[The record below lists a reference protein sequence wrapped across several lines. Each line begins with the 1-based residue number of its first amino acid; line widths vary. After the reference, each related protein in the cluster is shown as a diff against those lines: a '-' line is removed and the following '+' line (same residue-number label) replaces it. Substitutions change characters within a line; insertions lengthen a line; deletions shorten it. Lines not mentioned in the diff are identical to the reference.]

1 MNAIT
6 PREAGSQATGYVAN
20 HANVGLR
27 LSLHSARAPDQ
38 LAIATPT
45 GSHRQGSR
53 RSYTTISMADLDRRS
68 SSIAAGLQS
77 MGIGPGKRIA
87 LLVRFGEDFIT
98 LVFALL
104 KSGATLIL
112 IDPGMGRKHLLACLS
127 QACPDGFVGIPL
139 AQVIVKAKRS
149 LFPDARLNVTVG
161 PRFGILPSPTLS
173 DLERR
178 HGPSDFRAPDM
189 QILDPAAIIF
199 TTGSTG
205 PPKGVLYTH
214 QTFHAQIDMISS
226 HYGVEPGRKDLSG
239 FPLFGLFNAVMGT
252 STILPDMDPTRPA
265 SAIPT
270 RLLDAIEQ
278 WEIDQSFGSPALWT
292 RVGEH
297 CHATGRR
304 MESLRL
310 VLSAGAPV
318 PARVLQQIRAA
329 MHPQGMMFTPYG
341 ATEAL
346 PIASIESREV
356 LGETRAKTEKGAGT
370 CVGRRFA
377 GIDWKVVAI
386 ADEPIP
392 TLDQV
397 RELPVGQIGELMV
410 SGLPVTRA
418 YVTRTDQNAIH
429 KVEERGAPDEASK
442 IWHRMG
448 DVGYLDA
455 LGRFWYCGRKG
466 HRVTTF
472 REVLFTEPIEAILN
486 THPDVYRS
494 ALVPLGSSPN
504 QQPCLVIE
512 PWPARR
518 LHAANHLAECESQ
531 WRTMIREAMP
541 DIDIDRFLV
550 YPRAL
555 PTDIRHNAK
564 IFREKL
570 KPWAEQQMLSKKNR
584 G

>member
-1 MNAIT
+1 MNAVQERNSID
-6 PREAGSQATGYVAN
+6 N
-20 HANVGLR
+20 ANVGLR
-27 LSLHSARAPDQ
+27 LSFQAAKAPDQ
-38 LAIATPT
+38 LAIATPI
-45 GSHRQGSR
+45 GSHRQGTQR
-53 RSYTTISMADLDRRS
+53 AYTTISMADLDRRS
-68 SSIAAGLQS
+68 SVIAAGLQS

-112 IDPGMGRKHLLACLS
+112 IDPGMGRQHILTCLS
-127 QACPDGFVGIPL
+127 EARPDGFVGIPL
-139 AQVIVKAKRS
+139 AQAIVKAKRS
-149 LFPDARLNVTVG
+149 LFPEARLNVTVG
-161 PRFGILPSPTLS
+161 RRFGVLPSPTLN

-178 HGPSDFRAPDM
+178 HQATDFRTPTTHM
-189 QILDPAAIIF
+189 LDPAAVIF

-214 QTFHAQIDMISS
+214 QTFQAQIDMIST
-226 HYGVEPGRKDLSG
+226 HYRIAPGRKDLSG

-265 SAIPT
+265 SVIPK

-278 WEIDQSFGSPALWT
+278 WGIDQSFGSPALWT
-292 RVGEH
+292 RVGEY
-297 CHATGRR
+297 CSETGRR

-329 MHPQGMMFTPYG
+329 MHPDGMMFTPYG

-356 LGETRAKTEKGAGT
+356 LQETRGKTEKGAGT
-370 CVGRRFA
+370 CVGKRFA
-377 GIDWKVVAI
+377 GIDWKVIAI
-386 ADEPIP
+386 SDEPIA
-392 TLDQV
+392 TLAEA
-397 RELPVGQIGELMV
+397 RELATGQIGELMV

-429 KVEERGAPDEASK
+429 KVEEQVGTLTTPK

-448 DVGYLDA
+448 DVGYLDEQ
-455 LGRFWYCGRKG
+455 GRFWYCGRKG
-466 HRVTTF
+466 HRVTMPH
-472 REVLFTEPIEAILN
+472 RILFTEPIEAIVN
-486 THPDVYRS
+486 SHPDVFRS
-494 ALVPLGSSPN
+494 ALVPVGQSPN
-504 QQPCLVIE
+504 QRPCLIIE
-512 PWPARR
+512 PWSARR
-518 LHAANHLAECESQ
+518 SHIKGNQSRCESQ
-531 WRTMIREAMP
+531 WRSMIRAAMP
-541 DIDIDRFLV
+541 NVEIEHFLI
-550 YPRAL
+550 YPRSL

-570 KPWAEQQMLSKKNR
+570 KPWAEQQLLSKTSP
-584 G
+584 